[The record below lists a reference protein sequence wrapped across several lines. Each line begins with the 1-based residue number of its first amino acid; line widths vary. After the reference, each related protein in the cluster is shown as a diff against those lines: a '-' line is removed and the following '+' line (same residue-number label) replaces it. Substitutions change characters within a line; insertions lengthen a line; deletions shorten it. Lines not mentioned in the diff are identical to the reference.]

1 MRAIGV
7 NHRWTPHQCE
17 RDVLLVHTETLFRNS
32 LPNGLMTLSTRNVLT
47 KTVYWSRVICY
58 ALRSSVLDIR
68 RQLNKILTKFKWYQD
83 DIPFILRQE
92 LFTHIVANFCYILVA
107 WLRPIAYLLVKY
119 NLKKS
124 KLSLLLVYFEIA
136 LVSVFAR
143 VYFMISAGKCIL
155 YCSSGFRIEW

>member
-1 MRAIGV
+1 MPTSNRMRAIGV

-83 DIPFILRQE
+83 EYPLYWDKS
-92 LFTHIVANFCYILVA
+92 
-107 WLRPIAYLLVKY
+107 YLL
-119 NLKKS
+119 
-124 KLSLLLVYFEIA
+124 KLSQTFVDLSVDLAYWLGYKLTPVFCKSFKTFRPRVFHDIMCVKMHTLLLFR
-136 LVSVFAR
+136 FA
-143 VYFMISAGKCIL
+143 
-155 YCSSGFRIEW
+155 RIEW